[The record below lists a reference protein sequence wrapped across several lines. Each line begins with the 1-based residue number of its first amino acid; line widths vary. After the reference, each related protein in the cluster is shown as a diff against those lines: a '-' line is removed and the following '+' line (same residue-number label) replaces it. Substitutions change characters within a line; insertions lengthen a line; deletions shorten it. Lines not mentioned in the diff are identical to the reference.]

1 MNSPIIPS
9 IELIVSQF
17 KIPDLGVE
25 SAGYSL
31 VYQQGSS
38 KSVKAYG
45 VRVLCDAGQAG
56 EYVGGGH
63 LRLRLLRHAKQH

>member
-17 KIPDLGVE
+17 KIPELGVE

-31 VYQQGSS
+31 FYQKGSS

-45 VRVLCDAGQAG
+45 VRVLCDAGLAG
-56 EYVGGGH
+56 
-63 LRLRLLRHAKQH
+63 A

>member
-9 IELIVSQF
+9 IKLIVSQF

-31 VYQQGSS
+31 FYQKGSS

-45 VRVLCDAGQAG
+45 VRVLCDAGLAG
-56 EYVGGGH
+56 
-63 LRLRLLRHAKQH
+63 A